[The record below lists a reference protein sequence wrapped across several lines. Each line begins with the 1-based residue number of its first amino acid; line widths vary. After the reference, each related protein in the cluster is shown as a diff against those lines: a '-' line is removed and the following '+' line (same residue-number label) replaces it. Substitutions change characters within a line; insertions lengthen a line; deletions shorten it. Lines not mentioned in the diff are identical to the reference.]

1 MDEHVE
7 RLKTTIGIDT
17 VQLGS
22 IGVYHYRLSDSTTGL
37 STCSIIANSGPR
49 VTTSQCSC
57 VFRITFSK
65 VLEIA

>member
-1 MDEHVE
+1 MDEHIE

-22 IGVYHYRLSDSTTGL
+22 IGVYHYRLSDTTSGL

-49 VTTSQCSC
+49 V
-57 VFRITFSK
+57 R
-65 VLEIA
+65 LW